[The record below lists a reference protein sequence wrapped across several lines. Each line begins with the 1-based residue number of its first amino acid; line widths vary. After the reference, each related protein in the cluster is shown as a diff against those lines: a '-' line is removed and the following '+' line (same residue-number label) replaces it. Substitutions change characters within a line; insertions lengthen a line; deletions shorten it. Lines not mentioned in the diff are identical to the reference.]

1 MCAAGQ
7 RIGVI
12 TITTI
17 KSTDRILDTLKREG
31 SVSAKTLAQ
40 SLGMTTMGVRQHL
53 QSLERDGLVDFE
65 DVRAKVGRPTR
76 HWSLTA
82 SGHSRFADSHNDLS
96 ITLIDSV
103 QDVFGEQGVEKVIA
117 QREARTLAQY
127 QDALKDCD
135 NLEAKLQTLAYLRE
149 SEGYMAELQQDGA
162 DYILI
167 EHHCPI
173 CHAAKTCPALC
184 RSEIQLFQ
192 RLLGNAYRI
201 EREEHIV
208 SGQRR
213 CTYRIGEKT

>member
-31 SVSAKTLAQ
+31 SVSAKILAQ

-53 QSLERDGLVDFE
+53 QSLEREGLVDFE